1 MIGGEIS
8 VKILVFILDYF
19 QEKLV
24 KIFFQNFQKK
34 IEGCFGLFFSS
45 SLTKMNFPGS
55 KSSVSL
61 QLSTIMLK
69 IRKN

>member
-24 KIFFQNFQKK
+24 TIFFQNFQKK
-34 IEGCFGLFFSS
+34 IEGCFGHFLAQ
-45 SLTKMNFPGS
+45 
-55 KSSVSL
+55 V
-61 QLSTIMLK
+61 
-69 IRKN
+69 

>member
-24 KIFFQNFQKK
+24 TIFFQNFQKK
-34 IEGCFGLFFSS
+34 IESCFGLF
-45 SLTKMNFPGS
+45 LAQ
-55 KSSVSL
+55 V
-61 QLSTIMLK
+61 
-69 IRKN
+69 

>member
-24 KIFFQNFQKK
+24 TIFFQNFQKK
-34 IEGCFGLFFSS
+34 IEGCFGLFLAQVWQKWIFQEVRV
-45 SLTKMNFPGS
+45 L
-55 KSSVSL
+55 SVYNYL
-61 QLSTIMLK
+61 LSC
-69 IRKN
+69 